1 MKSFLRNNLLLVAVV
16 AAVVVL
22 ALAGDPSLAN
32 SLPVA
37 GLAFGITKKN
47 FDDYKVTRQ
56 GDKEALRWSLYD
68 TQTYVAAGQA
78 QLSFFKTA
86 QGGAKPVDQSNMD
99 LAGQIQAG
107 WIFRAKFIELRF
119 TPGVSP
125 AVTSA
130 ASAIPQYVNDV
141 FTFSENGWLNFKVS
155 QKDIVID
162 APLGIF
168 PPLTR
173 LYGFAGDTGTFAAGT
188 EINVNY
194 AQTAGKPFVL
204 DPVVT
209 IAPNQAFVFTLNW
222 NPIIALPSGANGK
235 VVAKLVGQLA
245 RDI

>member
-1 MKSFLRNNLLLVAVV
+1 MKPLFASLRSNLLLVAVV

-56 GDKEALRWSLYD
+56 GDKEALRWTLYD
-68 TQTYVAAGQA
+68 TQTYLAAGQT
-78 QLSFFKTA
+78 QLSFFKVA
-86 QGGAKPVDQSNMD
+86 QGGTKPVDQSNMD

-119 TPGVSP
+119 TPGVNP
-125 AVTSA
+125 GTTFA
-130 ASAIPQYVNDV
+130 AATVAQYVNDV
-141 FTFSENGWLNFKVS
+141 FAFSENGWLNFKVS

-194 AQTAGKPFVL
+194 AQ
-204 DPVVT
+204 
-209 IAPNQAFVFTLNW
+209 
-222 NPIIALPSGANGK
+222 
-235 VVAKLVGQLA
+235 
-245 RDI
+245 